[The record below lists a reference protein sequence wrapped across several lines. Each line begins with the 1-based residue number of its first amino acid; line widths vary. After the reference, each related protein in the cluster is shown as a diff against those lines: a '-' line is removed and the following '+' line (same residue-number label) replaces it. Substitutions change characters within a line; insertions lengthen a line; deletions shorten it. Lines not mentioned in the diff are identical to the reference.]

1 MLTDCRTQLTFWTI
15 GRQQVT
21 VDFDGGQIVSDAG
34 LLAVRDFEQRLGVIA
49 GLAAQ
54 FPDLMQSV
62 YGSTLMSYPAEFRTP
77 EGKLFADTYKK
88 VHNKEPDYA
97 GQLGY
102 VQATVL
108 FEAIARAA
116 DKGTLKKGGLADE
129 LRKTDLQTPI
139 GRVQFNDKGD
149 NPNFML
155 YMAQHQNG
163 KIVIVWPSDATTG
176 KMNYPGV
183 PW

>member
-1 MLTDCRTQLTFWTI
+1 
-15 GRQQVT
+15 
-21 VDFDGGQIVSDAG
+21 
-34 LLAVRDFEQRLGVIA
+34 
-49 GLAAQ
+49 
-54 FPDLMQSV
+54 
-62 YGSTLMSYPAEFRTP
+62 
-77 EGKLFADTYKK
+77 
-88 VHNKEPDYA
+88 
-97 GQLGY
+97 
-102 VQATVL
+102 VL
-108 FEAIARAA
+108 FDAIARAA

-149 NPNFML
+149 NPNFVL

-176 KMNYPGV
+176 KINYPGV